1 MYIPHANHCATK
13 AADQHYYNH
22 RQQDQVMHRRT
33 YKSIT
38 YRILAYE
45 LAAVA
50 EMKAY
55 RDERWL
61 PVLLKMDE
69 LAAQQ

>member
-1 MYIPHANHCATK
+1 MLQPLPERPKYMP
-13 AADQHYYNH
+13 
-22 RQQDQVMHRRT
+22 RET
-33 YKSIT
+33 YESIT

-55 RDERWL
+55 REERLL
-61 PVLLKMDE
+61 PRLLKLDE
-69 LAAQQ
+69 LTAQQ

>member
-1 MYIPHANHCATK
+1 
-13 AADQHYYNH
+13 
-22 RQQDQVMHRRT
+22 MHRET
-33 YKSIT
+33 YDSIC

-45 LAAVA
+45 FAAGQ
-50 EMKAY
+50 ELKRY

-69 LAAQQ
+69 LAAEL